1 MRLLA
6 SAAVVVLALGACQ
19 GTRYAEPPPA
29 PAVPTDFPT
38 EALDGD
44 SEAYVVDPGVSL
56 LVVRVYRDGPLARLG
71 HNHIVST
78 SAVGGYAR
86 RVEGEALAADLFV
99 PVAEVVVDDPA
110 LRAAAGEEF
119 SSVPSDEDIDGT
131 RNNMLGPAVLDAA
144 SYPFVRAR
152 AILPHD
158 PRQPGVSDTAP
169 MEVRFE
175 VRGVSRTLVLPAIID
190 SGDGHVRLRASA
202 TLNQSDF
209 GIEPF
214 SVLGGALRVRDALDL
229 AIDLVFVPADADVQ
243 P

>member
-1 MRLLA
+1 MVTVTALA
-6 SAAVVVLALGACQ
+6 ACQ
-19 GTRYAEPPPA
+19 GTRYVEPPAA
-29 PAVPTDFPT
+29 PDVPPDFPT
-38 EALDGD
+38 DAYESAL
-44 SEAYVVDPGVSL
+44 EAYVVDPAVSL
-56 LVVRVYRDGPLARLG
+56 LMVRVYRDGPLARLG

-78 SAVGGYAR
+78 KDVGGYAR
-86 RVEGEALAADLFV
+86 RTDGEALTADLYV
-99 PVAEVVVDDPA
+99 RVADFQVDDPA
-110 LRAAAGEEF
+110 LRAAAGEAF
-119 SSVPSDEDIDGT
+119 SSVPTAEDIDGT

-158 PRQPGVSDTAP
+158 PRTPGVSDTAP

-175 VRGVSRTLVLPAIID
+175 VRGGSRTLVLPATID

-214 SVLGGALRVRDALDL
+214 SVLGGALRVRDALELD
-229 AIDLVFVPADADVQ
+229 IDLVFVPIEAGRE